1 MSQSAFAILV
11 NKGMEQQ
18 KRGYVTTD
26 YYLSNFTEVS
36 SLFHLKLTL
45 CPLGIGKLRIAT
57 GMLITNH

>member
-1 MSQSAFAILV
+1 
-11 NKGMEQQ
+11 MEQQ
-18 KRGYVTTD
+18 KRGYVTTG

-57 GMLITNH
+57 EMLITNH